1 VADAIVR
8 LGCLAEAF
16 PMIAEMDVNPLRVG
30 ASGAL
35 AVDARVVLRE
45 ADRRA

>member
-1 VADAIVR
+1 
-8 LGCLAEAF
+8 
-16 PMIAEMDVNPLRVG
+16 VNPLRVG

-35 AVDARVVLRE
+35 AVDARVALRE